1 MIFRNSEFFSL
12 LLHVWS
18 QYNIKIVLGTQEQHL
33 QSIISLMAK
42 IQNKS
47 AEMAQKRI
55 FAVFRA
61 FYFLKYQ
68 SQKDDIFQVKTATA
82 MILEKRKVNI
92 SK

>member
-1 MIFRNSEFFSL
+1 
-12 LLHVWS
+12 
-18 QYNIKIVLGTQEQHL
+18 
-33 QSIISLMAK
+33 
-42 IQNKS
+42 
-47 AEMAQKRI
+47 MAQKRI

-68 SQKDDIFQVKTATA
+68 SQKDIFQVKTATA

>member
-1 MIFRNSEFFSL
+1 
-12 LLHVWS
+12 
-18 QYNIKIVLGTQEQHL
+18 
-33 QSIISLMAK
+33 
-42 IQNKS
+42 
-47 AEMAQKRI
+47 MAQKRI